1 MKSDWYNIILIILQH
16 NAQTP
21 TLVQERVAA
30 AMLLV
35 AMVTDQGSCFIVTV
49 FLDEEDDR
57 FSRIGGI
64 THRLIALDTS
74 LFSVKWI
81 SSSFCFL
88 ELFWICFNHS
98 VRSGILSYT
107 CCVQNKV
114 EIKCSILYLLNSIL
128 YLLIWFNYIR
138 LHSRTRCRVLP
149 NKCLKCRYFTYSK
162 RVIWKGIEK

>member
-81 SSSFCFL
+81 SSNFCFL
-88 ELFWICFNHS
+88 ELLWICFNHS

-114 EIKCSILYLLNSIL
+114 EIKCSMVYPRHWILSCIYWFGLTISDYTAEQDAGFYQTNALNVHI
-128 YLLIWFNYIR
+128 LLIQR
-138 LHSRTRCRVLP
+138 
-149 NKCLKCRYFTYSK
+149 
-162 RVIWKGIEK
+162 E